1 MATVQ
6 PLDPIQGF
14 VDYINDIKP
23 YHTKIAEVLIEYQQ
37 VELVDITII
46 EELEFIIDMFRPDD
60 RVFDGVVCPG
70 GYDTFPY
77 GGTSS
82 DVVTDVDP
90 VTDTFTI
97 LGNRAPAYLPG
108 SKISVFSQIVHAP
121 LPIIFAG
128 QDETDY
134 DGTVDNGTFVGGN
147 GLIATP
153 YTPAD
158 TITLSDGSVITVDA
172 VDGNGDVTQFTV
184 TTSGITGVTIGIP
197 LTQTSTSGTGVAF
210 TLTPEANN
218 VTNVVD
224 PDGLHFGVF
233 TVLSSTFVPGVNP
246 FTTITVVE
254 DIVDPIPILIPPLFY
269 EISIQ
274 PAPIDIVTEIP
285 YSDIGDR
292 PFETPDEN
300 QVFNI
305 GANSFVIDGDF
316 SVRFIQGVPFKINS
330 GKNVGV
336 YSTLYSDFVNEV
348 TAPDG
353 TPTPN
358 GHTRIRVI
366 KDIKHISSIK
376 GSPGGGQ
383 IKEVNLGYEP
393 LAIFCPASPENIAVV
408 PLDSFVVDSVAFDWG
423 STYFFDIIAVDDV
436 LETILLDGD
445 FASILFP
452 GDEVFIVGSDV
463 NNGTYNI
470 VTVTLNMITN
480 ETTVELD
487 GDLDPSVTLGQ
498 LRIDLADIVDWFQY
512 NIVTTNINEF
522 IVFGNATADLFPS
535 QQFRVLGNTLSTQSN
550 NGMYTALN
558 VRYDG
563 IHSTIIVADTL
574 VPDIP
579 GGVVESHRDLGI
591 RLEYRDTLDVTMIE
605 EEVTALVASGL
616 TYGGWDADYWDVGA
630 YDENLGV
637 LILLYG
643 GTF

>member
-1 MATVQ
+1 MATVK

-46 EELEFIIDMFRPDD
+46 EDLQFVIDMFRPDA
-60 RVFDGVVCPG
+60 RVLDGVVCPG
-70 GYDTFPY
+70 GYDTIPY
-77 GGTSS
+77 GGTFA
-82 DVVTDVDP
+82 DVVSDVDP

-97 LGNRAPAYLPG
+97 LGNRAPVYPPG
-108 SKISVFSQIVHAP
+108 SQVSVFSQTIHAP
-121 LPIIFAG
+121 LPVIVAG
-128 QDETDY
+128 QDEDDY
-134 DGTVDNGTFVGGN
+134 DGIGDNGTFVGGN

-153 YTPAD
+153 YVPAD
-158 TITLSDGSVITVDA
+158 TIKLNDGSVITVDA
-172 VDGNGDVTQFTV
+172 VDGNGDVTQFTI
-184 TTSGITGVTIGIP
+184 TTSGVTSVTPGIP
-197 LTQTSTSGTGVAF
+197 LTQTSTSGVGVAF

-218 VTNVVD
+218 VTNIID

-254 DIVDPIPILIPPLFY
+254 DIVDPIPILIPPFYY
-269 EISIQ
+269 EINIQ

-285 YSDIGDR
+285 YSDIGNR

-300 QVFNI
+300 QVLNI
-305 GANSFVIDGDF
+305 GSNAFVIDGDF
-316 SVRFIQGVPFKINS
+316 SARFIQGVPFKINT
-330 GKNVGV
+330 GKNVGI
-336 YSTLYSDFVNEV
+336 YSTLYSDYI
-348 TAPDG
+348 AGDDQ
-353 TPTPN
+353 
-358 GHTRIRVI
+358 TRIRVI

-393 LAIFCPASPENIAVV
+393 LAVFCPASPENIAVV

-423 STYFFDIIAVDDV
+423 ATYFFDIIAVDDV

-470 VTVTLNMITN
+470 VTVTLNMATN

-512 NIVTTNINEF
+512 NIVTTNMNEF
-522 IVFGNATADLFPS
+522 ILYGNATADLFPS
-535 QQFRVLGNTLSTQSN
+535 QQFRVLGNASN

-558 VRYDG
+558 VIYDG
-563 IHSTIIVADTL
+563 IHSTVIVADTL
-574 VPDIP
+574 VPDVP
-579 GGVVESHRDLGI
+579 GGVV
-591 RLEYRDTLDVTMIE
+591 
-605 EEVTALVASGL
+605 
-616 TYGGWDADYWDVGA
+616 
-630 YDENLGV
+630 
-637 LILLYG
+637 
-643 GTF
+643 